1 MTTTRRGR
9 SGGHRLTR
17 TLRRRRHFGRE
28 WIRVGMGWK
37 TERELLRICSK
48 IGRSRR
54 RWRRSPSWSSTRVRA
69 HPSSGR
75 LTIRRLW
82 RRCLLSPTIRLGDVV
97 TVFSR
102 TTSTATFSRQL
113 GHIRTGRRCCPRLF
127 SGWRVG
133 QPFDLDGGNVDVER
147 SVAAGTTIEVIACLA
162 GLKFSHLLEDVL
174 NDRSVIDGRFPLSIW
189 RRRRRQS
196 PSSSSSQSRF
206 RRRRK
211 GESLVGRSRFGEGML
226 LILMI
231 GMILLLLIVMTMLLL
246 VLAGR

>member
-48 IGRSRR
+48 IGGGRR

-82 RRCLLSPTIRLGDVV
+82 RWCLLLPTIRLGDVV

-133 QPFDLDGGNVDVER
+133 QPFDLDGEMSMWNDPWLLGLPSR
-147 SVAAGTTIEVIACLA
+147 SLPALPVSNSPISLKMFSMIA
-162 GLKFSHLLEDVL
+162 
-174 NDRSVIDGRFPLSIW
+174 P
-189 RRRRRQS
+189 
-196 PSSSSSQSRF
+196 
-206 RRRRK
+206 
-211 GESLVGRSRFGEGML
+211 
-226 LILMI
+226 
-231 GMILLLLIVMTMLLL
+231 
-246 VLAGR
+246 